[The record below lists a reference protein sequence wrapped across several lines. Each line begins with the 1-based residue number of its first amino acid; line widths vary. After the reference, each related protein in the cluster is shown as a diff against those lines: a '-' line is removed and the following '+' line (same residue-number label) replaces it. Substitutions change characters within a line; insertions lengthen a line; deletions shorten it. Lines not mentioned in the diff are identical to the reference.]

1 MFSQL
6 TLLGTGVATSAALV
20 LGLPLAANASA
31 SSNGGIVQHNLV
43 SDQPGKAELTD
54 PLSGNAWGISRG
66 PDSSIWVSNPN
77 SSTATIYRGAVNGT
91 PLTQVKP
98 SVSIPGGPPSGQ
110 IFNDTKGFVIPGTGM
125 PARFAFAGL
134 AGSITAWNQGS
145 AAVQVAHT
153 DTAAYTGLALLHGR
167 SGPQLAAA
175 DFHNGRVDVFDS
187 TFHKISSGHR
197 FSDRTIP
204 AGYAPFNIQEVGDR
218 VFVMYAKQDANKA
231 IEVRGPGNGFIDQ
244 YRTDGSLVG
253 RFVSRGLLNAP
264 WGVTA
269 APAKFGPYS
278 GKLLIGNLGDG
289 RINVYD
295 PHNGHFV
302 ATLADKQHRPIVLEN
317 LWGLVPGNDTAGG
330 PNAVWFASGPGA
342 NSEHGL
348 VGTLTAE

>member
-1 MFSQL
+1 MFNRL

-20 LGLPLAANASA
+20 LGVPLAADASPR
-31 SSNGGIVQHNLV
+31 SHGGIVRHDLI

-54 PLSGNAWGISRG
+54 PLLGNAWGISRG
-66 PDSSIWVSNPN
+66 PDSSVWVSNPN
-77 SSTATIYRGAVNGT
+77 TSTATIYRGGVPGT
-91 PLTQVKP
+91 PLTEVKP

-110 IFNDTKGFVIPGTGM
+110 IFNDTDGFVIPGTGK

-153 DTAAYTGLALLHGR
+153 DTASYSGLALLHGR

-175 DFHNGRVDVFDS
+175 DFHNARVDVFDS
-187 TFHKISSGHR
+187 TFHKITSGHR
-197 FSDRTIP
+197 FEDRTIP

-218 VFVMYAKQDANKA
+218 VFVTYAKQDANKVM
-231 IEVRGPGNGFIDQ
+231 EVRGPGAGFVDQ

-264 WGVTA
+264 WAVTA

-289 RINVYD
+289 RINVFN

-302 ATLADKQHRPIVLEN
+302 ATLADDHHRPIVIEN
-317 LWGLVPGNDTAGG
+317 LWGLVSGNNTAGG
-330 PNAVWFASGPGA
+330 ANAVWFASGPGA
-342 NSEHGL
+342 QLEHGL